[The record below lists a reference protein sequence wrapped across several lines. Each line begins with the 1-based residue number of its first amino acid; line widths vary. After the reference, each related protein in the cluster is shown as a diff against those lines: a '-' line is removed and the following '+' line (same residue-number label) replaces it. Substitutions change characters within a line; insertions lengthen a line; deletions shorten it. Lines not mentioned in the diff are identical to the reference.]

1 MPIAARANK
10 GAFEGIKEDSPEW
23 CLLRPFLGQKEYKKE
38 QCTAEARKGS
48 LTDEEE
54 LKGLEEARQ
63 AALEVAQ
70 EEDEKA
76 EESPEA
82 PQEVD
87 LSANN
92 QLGVWGNLVS
102 LRAPVMGMISEGFAD
117 Q

>member
-1 MPIAARANK
+1 MGIDVSSGAQAVFLSRHHWNIPTKKWDSTAKRHIKRNGVRQECAR
-10 GAFEGIKEDSPEW
+10 
-23 CLLRPFLGQKEYKKE
+23 
-38 QCTAEARKGS
+38 S

-63 AALEVAQ
+63 AALEMAQ

-82 PQEVD
+82 PQEVG
-87 LSANN
+87 LSASD
-92 QLGVWGNLVS
+92 QLGVWGSLVS
-102 LRAPVMGMISEGFAD
+102 LRAPVMGMISVGFAD

>member
-1 MPIAARANK
+1 MTVSTRFGKDHAVWR
-10 GAFEGIKEDSPEW
+10 
-23 CLLRPFLGQKEYKKE
+23 FLGQKEYKKE
-38 QCTAEARKGS
+38 RCTAERARS

-54 LKGLEEARQ
+54 LKGLEETRQ
-63 AALEVAQ
+63 AALEMAQ

-82 PQEVD
+82 PQEVGP
-87 LSANN
+87 SASK
-92 QLGVWGNLVS
+92 QLGVWGSLVS

>member
-1 MPIAARANK
+1 MYGRERN
-10 GAFEGIKEDSPEW
+10 
-23 CLLRPFLGQKEYKKE
+23 R
-38 QCTAEARKGS
+38 S

-54 LKGLEEARQ
+54 LEGLEEARE

-76 EESPEA
+76 KESPEA
-82 PQEVD
+82 PEEVGT
-87 LSANN
+87 LRE
-92 QLGVWGNLVS
+92 QTLGVWGSLVS

>member
-1 MPIAARANK
+1 MYGRSA
-10 GAFEGIKEDSPEW
+10 
-23 CLLRPFLGQKEYKKE
+23 Q
-38 QCTAEARKGS
+38 GS

-54 LKGLEEARQ
+54 LEGLEETRQ
-63 AALEVAQ
+63 TALEVAQ

-82 PQEVD
+82 PEEVG
-87 LSANN
+87 SCACNH
-92 QLGVWGNLVS
+92 LGVWGSLVS